1 MIFCCDDS
9 AYFNVNKTVLQP
21 VLRPVGEI
29 LRFFSIGL
37 KKVEKIAQKYIF

>member
-1 MIFCCDDS
+1 MFYCDDG
-9 AYFNVNKTVLQP
+9 AYFNVNKIVLQP

-37 KKVEKIAQKYIF
+37 KKMEKTAQKYIF